1 MMRELKYFIFPALIF
16 FSFALQ
22 IHYNFV
28 CEYIPVL
35 LLLFSSDLFKPFRSR
50 FIRGIPVSQ
59 TSWSERME
67 CSWNRLFDRLFFLYI
82 RCNAS
87 LSWYLPSFCFFTFLS
102 KSVASLIDYTAQSC
116 FLGEKDSAL
125 IFGAYS
131 VTSLKFPVV
140 AKWRFFDTIIGFLL
154 SALEEDIIGALVAPR
169 PSRWCLSFGRN
180 VSSVLTSIG
189 SGSSSPFLP
198 IPLNKAALN
207 QWTGTGW

>member
-1 MMRELKYFIFPALIF
+1 MMRELKYFVFPALIF

-22 IHYNFV
+22 IHSNFV

-67 CSWNRLFDRLFFLYI
+67 CSWNRLLDRLFFLYI

-102 KSVASLIDYTAQSC
+102 KSVASLIEEGTMWLPCSQLLCRRKGFS
-116 FLGEKDSAL
+116 FNL
-125 IFGAYS
+125 
-131 VTSLKFPVV
+131 
-140 AKWRFFDTIIGFLL
+140 WRFFC
-154 SALEEDIIGALVAPR
+154 DIIE
-169 PSRWCLSFGRN
+169 
-180 VSSVLTSIG
+180 VSS
-189 SGSSSPFLP
+189 SSKMTLLWYYTRFFAVSTGRRYHRRLSSA
-198 IPLNKAALN
+198 KA
-207 QWTGTGW
+207 